1 MPPTEYDPV
10 TAEELTEM
18 VEVGPGGEVTTWA
31 WVFEPHERH
40 PVDHPFAGAGEAGRR
55 RHLDAARGRR
65 RLPSTRMRTGMRVV
79 PPRWRDERE
88 GHINDLECSA
98 GGARRP
104 LRRAAEQRWPT
115 SRCRRR
121 SGRRARERVRTPAS
135 LTTRSPPAQAQSRF
149 LRGLTEGKIIGEKA
163 PGGKVYV
170 PARGADPD
178 LGVPTT
184 EPVELAHTGTVTS
197 FCIVNVQF
205 YGQGMEVPYTSG
217 LIQLDGSDL
226 PIMHLLQ
233 EVDPADVH
241 IGMRVEAV
249 WADEAEWGPT
259 LENIKWFRPTGEPDG
274 DVRMPGERGLG
285 LARGHSRRHRHGE
298 A

>member
-1 MPPTEYDPV
+1 MTLPASLEGV
-10 TAEELTEM
+10 EL
-18 VEVGPGGEVTTWA
+18 VK
-31 WVFEPHERH
+31 
-40 PVDHPFAGAGEAGRR
+40 
-55 RHLDAARGRR
+55 
-65 RLPSTRMRTGMRVV
+65 S
-79 PPRWRDERE
+79 
-88 GHINDLECSA
+88 
-98 GGARRP
+98 
-104 LRRAAEQRWPT
+104 
-115 SRCRRR
+115 
-121 SGRRARERVRTPAS
+121 VRTPAS
-135 LTTRSPPAQAQSRF
+135 LAYTFTAGQAQSRF

-205 YGQGMEVPYTSG
+205 YGQGMEVPYTSA

-233 EVDPADVH
+233 EVDANDVH

-249 WADEAEWGPT
+249 WVDEAEWGPT
-259 LENIKWFRPTGEPDG
+259 LESIKWFRPTGEPDA
-274 DVRMPGERGLG
+274 DVRMPGEDEGTGLG
-285 LARGHSRRHRHGE
+285 SWPELSDGGTA
-298 A
+298 

>member
-1 MPPTEYDPV
+1 MADV
-10 TAEELTEM
+10 TL
-18 VEVGPGGEVTTWA
+18 
-31 WVFEPHERH
+31 
-40 PVDHPFAGAGEAGRR
+40 
-55 RHLDAARGRR
+55 
-65 RLPSTRMRTGMRVV
+65 
-79 PPRWRDERE
+79 
-88 GHINDLECSA
+88 
-98 GGARRP
+98 
-104 LRRAAEQRWPT
+104 PT
-115 SRCRRR
+115 SLQGVEPVK
-121 SGRRARERVRTPAS
+121 SVRTPAS
-135 LTTRSPPAQAQSRF
+135 LSYTFTAGQAQSRF

-184 EPVELAHTGTVTS
+184 EPIELAHTGTVTS

-249 WADEAEWGPT
+249 WADESEWGPT
-259 LENIKWFRPTGEPDG
+259 LENIKWFRPTGEPDA
-274 DVRMPGERGLG
+274 DVRMPGEDEGTGLG
-285 LARGHSRRHRHGE
+285 SWPELADRASSRTEEGGD

>member
-1 MPPTEYDPV
+1 MAEVMLPDSIKDAEPV
-10 TAEELTEM
+10 K
-18 VEVGPGGEVTTWA
+18 
-31 WVFEPHERH
+31 
-40 PVDHPFAGAGEAGRR
+40 
-55 RHLDAARGRR
+55 
-65 RLPSTRMRTGMRVV
+65 S
-79 PPRWRDERE
+79 
-88 GHINDLECSA
+88 
-98 GGARRP
+98 
-104 LRRAAEQRWPT
+104 
-115 SRCRRR
+115 
-121 SGRRARERVRTPAS
+121 VRTPAA
-135 LTTRSPPAQAQSRF
+135 LHYTFTAGQAQSRF
-149 LRGLTEGKIIGEKA
+149 LRGLTEGKVIGEKA

-184 EPVELAHTGTVTS
+184 EPVELPSTGTLTS
-197 FCIVNVQF
+197 FCVVNVQF
-205 YGQGMEVPYTSG
+205 YGQGMEIPYTSG

-249 WADEAEWGPT
+249 WADESEWGPT

-274 DVRMPGERGLG
+274 DVRMPGEDVGTGLG
-285 LARGHSRRHRHGE
+285 SWPELAEGPAGAREGTD